1 MRDFAKRVIAH
12 DTSQNDSAMIAASVA
27 FPVITKLQSTLTNL
41 MGRIGFMALLSR
53 ALALAS
59 AEVRWLKMVQITADG
74 VLQWAEPLARQP
86 GPDALLEGP
95 VVLLTH
101 LFQLL
106 VAFIGE
112 KLTLQLVHES
122 WPTLPANDLNF
133 SDER

>member
-1 MRDFAKRVIAH
+1 
-12 DTSQNDSAMIAASVA
+12 
-27 FPVITKLQSTLTNL
+27 
-41 MGRIGFMALLSR
+41 
-53 ALALAS
+53 
-59 AEVRWLKMVQITADG
+59 
-74 VLQWAEPLARQP
+74 
-86 GPDALLEGP
+86 
-95 VVLLTH
+95 LLTH